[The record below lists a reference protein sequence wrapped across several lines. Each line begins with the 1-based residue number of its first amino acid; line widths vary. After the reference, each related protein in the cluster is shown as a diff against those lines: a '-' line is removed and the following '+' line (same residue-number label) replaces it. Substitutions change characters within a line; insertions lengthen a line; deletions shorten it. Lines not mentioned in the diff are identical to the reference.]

1 MIEIIDEVLIPG
13 DPGYTHRLLNIR
25 YNGLEGTV
33 IYLRHDN
40 DFRCDVYLGEYYS
53 HFGNLANFDELTTNF
68 EYSKFKGFITGLAEL
83 LEFNPNH
90 FNAIGIRKEVCYE
103 RNIRFRELCEIV
115 KRNV

>member
-1 MIEIIDEVLIPG
+1 MIEVIDEVLIPG
-13 DPGYTHRLLNIR
+13 YPGYTHRLLNIR

-33 IYLRHDN
+33 VYLRHDN

>member
-1 MIEIIDEVLIPG
+1 MIEVIDEILIPG

-33 IYLRHDN
+33 VYLRHDN